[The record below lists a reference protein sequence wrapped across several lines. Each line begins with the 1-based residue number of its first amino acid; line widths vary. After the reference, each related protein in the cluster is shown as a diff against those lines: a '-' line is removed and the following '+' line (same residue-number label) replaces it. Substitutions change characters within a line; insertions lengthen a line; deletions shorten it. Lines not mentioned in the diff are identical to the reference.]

1 MKYAPATK
9 AVILARGMGTRM
21 RRRDSHADLDVEQAS
36 VAGTGVKAMIPIGRP
51 FLDYVLS
58 QLADAGY
65 REVCLVIGPEHDA
78 IREHYHRA
86 TTQRLRITFALQPQ
100 PRGTADA
107 VVAAEGFAG
116 QDRFLVIN
124 SDNFYP
130 VEALHALR
138 LIDAAGL
145 AAFAAGVLVEEGNVP
160 ASRVAHWPVVRSTA
174 DGWLVG
180 LEDRAG
186 AAPDPEDYV
195 SVNCWM
201 FTPTIFGA
209 CRAIPPA
216 ASGELE
222 LPAAVRHAL
231 TVIGE
236 GFRVL
241 PLHSPVLDLTSRAD
255 IATVT
260 ARLAGVEIRL

>member
-1 MKYAPATK
+1 MNFAPATK

-21 RRRDSHADLDVEQAS
+21 RRRDSGAELDALQAS

-65 REVCLVIGPEHDA
+65 RDVCLVIGPEHDA

-107 VVAAEGFAG
+107 VAAAEGFAG

-130 VEALHALR
+130 VDALHALR
-138 LIDAAGL
+138 LIDGAGL
-145 AAFAAGVLVEEGNVP
+145 AAFSVAALVEEGNVP
-160 ASRVAHWPVVRSTA
+160 ATRLARWPVVRSTA
-174 DGWLVG
+174 DGWLEG
-180 LEDRAG
+180 LEDRA
-186 AAPDPEDYV
+186 ATPNPDEYV

-201 FTPTIFGA
+201 FTPAIFGA

-222 LPAAVRHAL
+222 LPTAVRYAMTEL
-231 TVIGE
+231 GE
-236 GFRVL
+236 RFRVL
-241 PLHSPVLDLTSRAD
+241 QLHSPVLDLTSRAD
-255 IATVT
+255 IAPVT
-260 ARLAGVEIRL
+260 ARLVGVEIRL